1 MKSHRLLSYI
11 KYTLT
16 ILTFLLVFKSSFS
29 QEVNPHLSINPKGK
43 FYFYWGYNRGFFS
56 KSDIHAHG
64 EGYDFTIYDA
74 VAKDRPEK
82 PSLVYVNPDQL
93 TIPQFNIRA
102 GYYLT
107 KRWAISVGY
116 DHMKYVMQNGQT
128 AKVSG
133 VITKEVSE
141 KYAGSYLNQEMKI
154 ESDFLKFEHTDGLN
168 IVTIDIEHYIPLY
181 TSKRQ
186 RFKLEATLGSGGIW
200 VAPRSDLRV
209 FGKGLNNDYHIA
221 GYTWTGKAGFRINA
235 FKRFFFQAET
245 RGGYISLPSVLVANG
260 APEMADHNF
269 TFLEFSTVI
278 GVYF

>member
-1 MKSHRLLSYI
+1 MKNLVL
-11 KYTLT
+11 YTLPFT
-16 ILTFLLVFKSSFS
+16 LQLLGFKPIFS
-29 QEVNPHLSINPKGK
+29 QEANPHISVNPKGK
-43 FYFYWGYNRGFFS
+43 FYFYWGYNRGIFS
-56 KSDIHAHG
+56 KSNIHVYG

-74 VAKDRPEK
+74 VAKDRPEN
-82 PSLVYVNPDQL
+82 PSLVYINPDQL

-107 KRWAISVGY
+107 KRWAVSVGY

-128 AKVSG
+128 ARVSG
-133 VITKEVSE
+133 VITKGASE
-141 KYAGSYLNQEMKI
+141 KYAGTYLNREMVI
-154 ESDFLKFEHTDGLN
+154 EKDFLKFEHTDGLN

-181 TSKRQ
+181 TGKQ
-186 RFKLEATLGSGGIW
+186 KRFKLEGTVGTGGIW

-209 FGKGLNNDYHIA
+209 FDKGLNNDYHVA

-245 RGGYISLPSVLVANG
+245 RGGYISLPSVLVDNES
-260 APEMADHNF
+260 PEMADHNF

>member
-1 MKSHRLLSYI
+1 MKFHKPS
-11 KYTLT
+11 
-16 ILTFLLVFKSSFS
+16 ILIIPVLLLVFKPSFS
-29 QEVNPHLSINPKGK
+29 QDINPHFSINPKGK
-43 FYFYWGYNRGFFS
+43 FYFYWGYNRGIFS
-56 KSDIHAHG
+56 KSNIHVHG

-133 VITKEVSE
+133 VITKEASE
-141 KYAGSYLNQEMKI
+141 KYAGIYLNQEMKI
-154 ESDFLKFEHTDGLN
+154 EKDFLKFEHTDGLN
-168 IVTIDIEHYIPLY
+168 IVTLDIEHYIPLY
-181 TSKRQ
+181 TGKSQ

-200 VAPRSDLRV
+200 VAPRSDLKV
-209 FGKGLNNDYHIA
+209 FGKGLNNDYHVA

-235 FKRFFFQAET
+235 FKRFFFQVET

-260 APEMADHNF
+260 APEMADQNF